1 VHVASLGFRTDL
13 GINRLSGAEISAR
26 EDYIVVRTPANPD
39 YWWGN
44 YVLLPRPLE
53 PGRAERAR
61 SVFVSEF
68 PSAPHVA
75 IGVDGT
81 DGDPGDPQAV
91 EELGVKVEVNTVLS
105 AERVRRPAR
114 SNGGPGEK
122 ATFRPL
128 ADDDD
133 WAQAVELRMAVYPEP
148 EAPDHAEF
156 IAGQLAA
163 SRQICRRGA
172 GAWFGAFVAGRLV
185 AALGLVA
192 VERGLAR
199 YQSVETHPEHRRRGL
214 ASRLLYESSRYGRR
228 TLGAHTVVIVADPED
243 QAIRL
248 YRALG
253 FSGTERQVQLQRPPA

>member
-1 VHVASLGFRTDL
+1 MHVASLGFRTDL

-26 EDYIVVRTPANPD
+26 DDYIVVRTPAIPD

-91 EELGVKVEVNTVLS
+91 EALGVKVEVNTVLS
-105 AERVRRPAR
+105 AERLRRPAR

-133 WAQAVELRMAVYPEP
+133 WAQAIEPPTKLLATPFGYAVAPGDQIWLNYLNLFVDTIKRNGELQE
-148 EAPDHAEF
+148 
-156 IAGQLAA
+156 AA
-163 SRQICRRGA
+163 SKNN
-172 GAWFGAFVAGRLV
+172 
-185 AALGLVA
+185 LG
-192 VERGLAR
+192 
-199 YQSVETHPEHRRRGL
+199 P
-214 ASRLLYESSRYGRR
+214 
-228 TLGAHTVVIVADPED
+228 IVAP
-243 QAIRL
+243 
-248 YRALG
+248 
-253 FSGTERQVQLQRPPA
+253 